1 MIAGE
6 CKFAGFWVLFFLD
19 QLFWSVNFLHSTI
32 DGERSEGVSI
42 SGWMSGYV
50 MRYINI
56 EIFLGSVSLV
66 QQMTLG

>member
-6 CKFAGFWVLFFLD
+6 CKFARFWVLFLD
-19 QLFWSVNFLHSTI
+19 QLFWSVNFLDSTI

-42 SGWMSGYV
+42 SGWMGGYV